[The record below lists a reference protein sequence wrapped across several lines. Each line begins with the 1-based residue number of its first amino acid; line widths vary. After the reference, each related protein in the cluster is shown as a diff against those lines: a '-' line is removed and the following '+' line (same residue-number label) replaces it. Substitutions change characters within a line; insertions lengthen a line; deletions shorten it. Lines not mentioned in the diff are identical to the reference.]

1 MWRSSLSGWCNSN
14 PHSLHLVLVD
24 FPFFPKRPMT
34 YDFYE
39 LIKRFFIPCSLA
51 IKNITV
57 LGSGV
62 MGHGIAQ
69 VSATAGYNVVL
80 RDIKQEF
87 LDKAME
93 KIKWSLDK
101 LVTKEK
107 ISSEEGATIFS
118 RITPIV
124 DLNDA
129 VKDAELVIEVVPE
142 IMDLKK
148 QVYAELDKV
157 AKPEVVFAS
166 NTSTLPITE
175 IANTTS
181 RPDKFIGIHFFNP
194 PQLMKLVEVIP
205 GEKTSQEI
213 TNLTQE
219 FVKSVNKQAVLC
231 RKDVPGFIINRL
243 FIPMVHEACYLQDR
257 TGSTLE
263 EIDSAVKFKL
273 GFPMGIFE
281 LADFTGMDVIHKAT
295 VEMHLRD
302 KKVITPHKTIEKM
315 FDEKKLGQKSGEGYY
330 KYSDDKYER
339 VELSEELAQ
348 KCNPIQ
354 LVANVLNNAAWL
366 ITNGASDIEEIE
378 MAARLGLGLR
388 KPLFETAKEVGIKN
402 IVDEL
407 NNLAQI
413 HGEFYKP
420 DPLLESMV

>member
-1 MWRSSLSGWCNSN
+1 MVFQTWC
-14 PHSLHLVLVD
+14 VTV
-24 FPFFPKRPMT
+24 
-34 YDFYE
+34 
-39 LIKRFFIPCSLA
+39 
-51 IKNITV
+51 KNITV

-101 LVTKEK
+101 MVSKEK
-107 ISSEEGATIFS
+107 ISKEDADGIYS

-124 DLNDA
+124 DLNEA
-129 VKDAELVIEVVPE
+129 VKDAEMVIEVVPE

-148 QVYAELDKV
+148 QVYAELDKA
-157 AKPEVVFAS
+157 AKPEVIFAS

-181 RPDKFIGIHFFNP
+181 RPEKFIGIHFFNP

-213 TNLTQE
+213 TDMTQE

-243 FIPMVHEACYLQDR
+243 FIPMVHEACYLKDR
-257 TGSTLE
+257 TNATLE

-302 KKVITPHKTIEKM
+302 KKVINPHKTVEK
-315 FDEKKLGQKSGEGYY
+315 
-330 KYSDDKYER
+330 
-339 VELSEELAQ
+339 
-348 KCNPIQ
+348 
-354 LVANVLNNAAWL
+354 NV
-366 ITNGASDIEEIE
+366 
-378 MAARLGLGLR
+378 
-388 KPLFETAKEVGIKN
+388 
-402 IVDEL
+402 
-407 NNLAQI
+407 
-413 HGEFYKP
+413 
-420 DPLLESMV
+420 

>member
-1 MWRSSLSGWCNSN
+1 
-14 PHSLHLVLVD
+14 
-24 FPFFPKRPMT
+24 MT
-34 YDFYE
+34 V
-39 LIKRFFIPCSLA
+39 
-51 IKNITV
+51 KNITV

-93 KIKWSLDK
+93 KIRWSLDK

-107 ISSEEGATIFS
+107 ISKGEGDAIFS
-118 RITPIV
+118 RITPVV

-129 VKDAELVIEVVPE
+129 VKEAELVIEVVPE

-148 QVYAELDKV
+148 QVYAELDKA
-157 AKPEVVFAS
+157 AKPEVIFAS

-213 TNLTQE
+213 TEITQE

-257 TGSTLE
+257 TGGSLE

-302 KKVITPHKTIEKM
+302 KKVINPHKTIEKM

-330 KYSDDKYER
+330 KYSDEKYER
-339 VELSEELAQ
+339 VELSEELSK

-378 MAARLGLGLR
+378 KAAKLGLGLR
-388 KPLFETAKEVGIKN
+388 KPLFETAKEFGIQN

-407 NNLAQI
+407 NKLADEN
-413 HGEFYKP
+413 GEFYKP
-420 DPLLESMV
+420 DPLLETMI

>member
-1 MWRSSLSGWCNSN
+1 MN
-14 PHSLHLVLVD
+14 
-24 FPFFPKRPMT
+24 
-34 YDFYE
+34 E
-39 LIKRFFIPCSLA
+39 LIKGISEYGVLN

-93 KIKWSLDK
+93 KIHWSLDK

-107 ISSEEGATIFS
+107 ISKEEGDAIFS
-118 RITPIV
+118 RITPVV

-129 VKDAELVIEVVPE
+129 VKDAELVIEVVPA
-142 IMDLKK
+142 IMDIKK
-148 QVYAELDKV
+148 QVYAELDKA
-157 AKPEVVFAS
+157 AKPEVIFAS

-205 GEKTSQEI
+205 GEKTAPEI
-213 TNLTQE
+213 TELTQD
-219 FVKSVNKQAVLC
+219 FVRSVNKQAVLC

-257 TGSTLE
+257 TGASLE

-302 KKVITPHKTIEKM
+302 KKVIKPHKTVEKM

-339 VELSEELAQ
+339 VELSEELAK
-348 KCNPIQ
+348 KCDPIQ

-366 ITNGASDIEEIE
+366 ITNGASDVEEIE
-378 MAARLGLGLR
+378 KAAKLGLGLR
-388 KPLFETAKEVGIKN
+388 KPLFETAKEIGIQN
-402 IVDEL
+402 ILDEL
-407 NNLAQI
+407 NKLAQE

-420 DPLLESMV
+420 DPLLESMI

>member
-1 MWRSSLSGWCNSN
+1 MA
-14 PHSLHLVLVD
+14 V
-24 FPFFPKRPMT
+24 
-34 YDFYE
+34 
-39 LIKRFFIPCSLA
+39 
-51 IKNITV
+51 KNITV

-101 LVTKEK
+101 LVSKEK
-107 ISSEEGATIFS
+107 ISKEEGDAIFA
-118 RITPIV
+118 RIVPIV
-124 DLNDA
+124 DLKDA
-129 VKDAELVIEVVPE
+129 VKNAEMIIEVVPE

-148 QVYAELDKV
+148 KVYAELDEV
-157 AKPEVVFAS
+157 AGPDVIFAS

-181 RPDKFIGIHFFNP
+181 RPEKFIGIHFFNP
-194 PQLMKLVEVIP
+194 PQLMKLVEIIP
-205 GEKTSQEI
+205 GEKTVQSI
-213 TNLTQE
+213 TDLTQE
-219 FVKSVNKQAVLC
+219 YVKSVNKQAVLC

-243 FIPMVHEACYLQDR
+243 FIPMVHEACYSQDR
-257 TGSTLE
+257 TNASLE

-295 VEMHLRD
+295 TEMHLRD
-302 KKVITPHKTIEKM
+302 KKVINPHATVEKM
-315 FDEKKLGQKSGEGYY
+315 FDEKKLGQKSGEGFY

-339 VELSEELAQ
+339 VALSKELAQ
-348 KCNPIQ
+348 KFNPIQ
-354 LVANVLNNAAWL
+354 LVANILNNAAWL
-366 ITNGASDIEEIE
+366 ITNGASDMNEIE
-378 MAARLGLGLR
+378 KAAHLGLGLK
-388 KPLFETAKEVGIKN
+388 KPLFETAKEIGIKN
-402 IVDEL
+402 IVEEL
-407 NNLAQI
+407 NNLAKE

-420 DPLLESMV
+420 DPLLVSMQ

>member
-1 MWRSSLSGWCNSN
+1 
-14 PHSLHLVLVD
+14 
-24 FPFFPKRPMT
+24 MT
-34 YDFYE
+34 V
-39 LIKRFFIPCSLA
+39 
-51 IKNITV
+51 KNITV

-101 LVTKEK
+101 LVSKEK
-107 ISSEEGATIFS
+107 ISKEEGDAIFS
-118 RITPIV
+118 SIVPIV
-124 DLNDA
+124 DLNEA
-129 VKDAELVIEVVPE
+129 VKNAELVIEVVPE

-148 QVYAELDKV
+148 SVYAELDK
-157 AKPEVVFAS
+157 AASPEVVFAS

-181 RPDKFIGIHFFNP
+181 RPEKFIGIHFFNP

-213 TNLTQE
+213 TDLTQE
-219 FVKSVNKQAVLC
+219 YVKSVNKQAVLC

-243 FIPMVHEACYLQDR
+243 FIPMVHEACYAQDR
-257 TGSTLE
+257 TNATLE

-302 KKVITPHKTIEKM
+302 KKVINPHPTIEKM

-339 VELSEELAQ
+339 VALSEELAE
-348 KCNPIQ
+348 KFNPIQ
-354 LVANVLNNAAWL
+354 LVANILNNAAWL
-366 ITNGASDIEEIE
+366 ITNGASDIAEIE
-378 MAARLGLGLR
+378 KAAQLGLGLR
-388 KPLFETAKEVGIKN
+388 KPLFETAKEIGIKN
-402 IVDEL
+402 IVNEL
-407 NNLAQI
+407 NKLTEK

-420 DPLLESMV
+420 DPLLVSMQ

>member
-1 MWRSSLSGWCNSN
+1 M
-14 PHSLHLVLVD
+14 LV
-24 FPFFPKRPMT
+24 
-34 YDFYE
+34 
-39 LIKRFFIPCSLA
+39 
-51 IKNITV
+51 KNITV

-101 LVTKEK
+101 LVSKEK
-107 ISSEEGATIFS
+107 ISKDEGDSIFA

-124 DLNDA
+124 DLNEA
-129 VKDAELVIEVVPE
+129 VKNAELVIEVVPE

-148 QVYAELDKV
+148 SVYAELDK
-157 AKPEVVFAS
+157 AAGPEVIFAS

-181 RPDKFIGIHFFNP
+181 RPEKFIGIHFFNP

-205 GEKTSQEI
+205 GEKTGQEI
-213 TNLTQE
+213 TELTQE

-243 FIPMVHEACYLQDR
+243 FIPMVHEACFAQDR
-257 TGSTLE
+257 TNATLE

-295 VEMHLRD
+295 TEMHLRD
-302 KKVITPHKTIEKM
+302 KKVINPHPTVEKM

-339 VELSEELAQ
+339 VTLSEELAQ
-348 KCNPIQ
+348 KFNPIQ
-354 LVANVLNNAAWL
+354 LVANIVNNAAWL
-366 ITNGASDIEEIE
+366 ISNGASDIEEIE
-378 MAARLGLGLR
+378 KAAQLGLGLK
-388 KPLFETAKEVGIKN
+388 KPLFETAKEIGIKN

-407 NNLAQI
+407 NKLAEK

-420 DPLLESMV
+420 DPLLISMQ

>member
-1 MWRSSLSGWCNSN
+1 MKKYIIK
-14 PHSLHLVLVD
+14 D
-24 FPFFPKRPMT
+24 TEFFQIMT
-34 YDFYE
+34 V
-39 LIKRFFIPCSLA
+39 
-51 IKNITV
+51 KNITV

-101 LVTKEK
+101 LVSKEK
-107 ISSEEGATIFS
+107 ISKEEGDSIFS

-124 DLNDA
+124 DLDEA
-129 VKDAELVIEVVPE
+129 VKNAELVIEVVPE

-148 QVYAELDKV
+148 SVYAELDK
-157 AKPEVVFAS
+157 AAGPEVIFAS

-181 RPDKFIGIHFFNP
+181 RPEKFIGIHFFNP

-205 GEKTSQEI
+205 GEKTAQEI
-213 TNLTQE
+213 TDLTQE
-219 FVKSVNKQAVLC
+219 YVKSVNKQAVLC

-243 FIPMVHEACYLQDR
+243 FIPMVHEACYAKDR
-257 TGSTLE
+257 TNATLE
-263 EIDSAVKFKL
+263 EIDSAVKLKL

-302 KKVITPHKTIEKM
+302 KKVINPHPTVEKM

-339 VELSEELAQ
+339 VALSEELAE
-348 KCNPIQ
+348 KFNPIQ
-354 LVANVLNNAAWL
+354 LVANILNNAAWL
-366 ITNGASDIEEIE
+366 ITNGASDIGEIE
-378 MAARLGLGLR
+378 KAAQLGLGLK
-388 KPLFETAKEVGIKN
+388 KPLFETAKEIGIKN

-407 NNLAQI
+407 NKLAER

-420 DPLLESMV
+420 DPLLISMQ

>member
-1 MWRSSLSGWCNSN
+1 MLN
-14 PHSLHLVLVD
+14 
-24 FPFFPKRPMT
+24 
-34 YDFYE
+34 
-39 LIKRFFIPCSLA
+39 

-93 KIKWSLDK
+93 KIRWSLDK

-107 ISSEEGATIFS
+107 ISKEEGDAIYS
-118 RITPIV
+118 RITPVV

-157 AKPEVVFAS
+157 AKPEVIFAS

-194 PQLMKLVEVIP
+194 PQLMKLVEIIP
-205 GEKTSQEI
+205 GEKTSQEVTEI
-213 TNLTQE
+213 TQE

-243 FIPMVHEACYLQDR
+243 FIPMVHEACYMQDR
-257 TGSTLE
+257 TGASLE

-302 KKVITPHKTIEKM
+302 KKVINPHKTIEKM

-378 MAARLGLGLR
+378 KAAKLGLGLR
-388 KPLFETAKEVGIKN
+388 KPLFETAKEIGLQN

-407 NNLAQI
+407 NNLAQE

-420 DPLLESMV
+420 DRLLETMI

>member
-1 MWRSSLSGWCNSN
+1 MA
-14 PHSLHLVLVD
+14 V
-24 FPFFPKRPMT
+24 
-34 YDFYE
+34 
-39 LIKRFFIPCSLA
+39 
-51 IKNITV
+51 KNITV

-80 RDIKQEF
+80 RDIEQGF

-93 KIKWSLDK
+93 KVKWSLDK
-101 LVTKEK
+101 LISKEK
-107 ISSEEGATIFS
+107 ISKEEGDAIFA
-118 RITPIV
+118 RIKPIV
-124 DLNDA
+124 DLNEA
-129 VKDAELVIEVVPE
+129 VKDAELIIEVVPE

-148 QVYAELDKV
+148 KVYAELDK
-157 AKPEVVFAS
+157 AAPPEVVFAS

-181 RPDKFIGIHFFNP
+181 RPEKFIGIHFFNP
-194 PQLMKLVEVIP
+194 PQLMKLVEIIP
-205 GEKTSQEI
+205 GEKTSQEVI
-213 TNLTQE
+213 DLTQE
-219 FVKSVNKQAVLC
+219 YVKSVNKIAVIC

-243 FIPMVHEACYLQDR
+243 FIPMVHEACYVKDR
-257 TGSTLE
+257 TGATLE

-302 KKVITPHKTIEKM
+302 KKVINPHSLVEKM

-339 VELSEELAQ
+339 VALSEGLAA
-348 KCNPIQ
+348 KCDPIQ
-354 LVANVLNNAAWL
+354 IVANILNNAAWL
-366 ITNGASDIEEIE
+366 VTNDASDIEEIE
-378 MAARLGLGLR
+378 KAAQLGLGLK
-388 KPLFETAKEVGIKN
+388 KPLFETAKEIGIKK

-407 NNLAQI
+407 NKLAEE

-420 DPLLESMV
+420 DPLLVSMQ

>member
-1 MWRSSLSGWCNSN
+1 LSL
-14 PHSLHLVLVD
+14 
-24 FPFFPKRPMT
+24 
-34 YDFYE
+34 
-39 LIKRFFIPCSLA
+39 
-51 IKNITV
+51 KNITV

-69 VSATAGYNVVL
+69 VSATAGYNIVL

-101 LVTKEK
+101 LVSKEK
-107 ISSEEGATIFS
+107 ISVEDGNAIYS

-129 VKDAELVIEVVPE
+129 VKDADLVIEVVPE

-157 AKPEVVFAS
+157 AKSEVIFAS

-181 RPDKFIGIHFFNP
+181 RPEKFIGIHFFNP

-213 TNLTQE
+213 IDLTQE
-219 FVKSVNKQAVLC
+219 FVKSVNKQSVLC

-257 TGSTLE
+257 TGATLE

-295 VEMHLRD
+295 VEMYLRD
-302 KKVITPHKTIEKM
+302 KKVINPHNSVEKM
-315 FDEKKLGQKSGEGYY
+315 FNEKKLGQKSGEGYY

-339 VELSEELAQ
+339 VELSEKIAE

-354 LVANVLNNAAWL
+354 LVANILNNAAWL

-378 MAARLGLGLR
+378 KAAKLGLGLK
-388 KPLFETAKEVGIKN
+388 KPIFETAKEFGIDKIIN
-402 IVDEL
+402 EL
-407 NNLAQI
+407 NSLTEKYGQ
-413 HGEFYKP
+413 FYEP
-420 DPLLESMV
+420 DPLLTTLK

>member
-1 MWRSSLSGWCNSN
+1 
-14 PHSLHLVLVD
+14 
-24 FPFFPKRPMT
+24 MT
-34 YDFYE
+34 
-39 LIKRFFIPCSLA
+39 

-69 VSATAGYNVVL
+69 VSATSGYNVVL

-101 LVTKEK
+101 LVSKEK
-107 ISSEEGATIFS
+107 ISKEEGEGIFS

-129 VKDAELVIEVVPE
+129 VKNAELVIEVVPE

-148 QVYAELDKV
+148 SVYAELDK
-157 AKPEVVFAS
+157 AAAPEVIFAS

-181 RPDKFIGIHFFNP
+181 RPEKFIGIHFFNP

-213 TNLTQE
+213 TELTQE
-219 FVKSVNKQAVLC
+219 YVKSVNKQAVVC

-243 FIPMVHEACYLQDR
+243 FIPMVHEACFVKDR
-257 TGSTLE
+257 TNATLE

-302 KKVITPHKTIEKM
+302 KKVINPHSLVEKM
-315 FDEKKLGQKSGEGYY
+315 FDDKKLGQKSGEGYY

-339 VELSEELAQ
+339 VALSEELAE

-354 LVANVLNNAAWL
+354 LVANILNNAAWL

-378 MAARLGLGLR
+378 KAAQLGLGLK
-388 KPLFETAKEVGIKN
+388 KPLFETAKEIGIKN

-407 NNLAQI
+407 NKLADE
-413 HGEFYKP
+413 HGEFYRP
-420 DPLLESMV
+420 DPLLISMQ